1 MIPNSQNGRASFR
14 KLIWKGFRQPN
25 LFMNPSD
32 NNSTWPLQMFNFERL
47 TPIRRDLSNF
57 RQLFKESKLID
68 KEQYSLRRI
77 TLSTKVKGQ
86 IVPEQGV
93 GLEKRV
99 LPRFW
104 KSVHVWWK
112 RLLISRLLLPDL
124 CDFVWCENTGGD
136 VGVQNNV
143 AAQHEG
149 RLNFFFSLL
158 QVIFLNIGG

>member
-1 MIPNSQNGRASFR
+1 
-14 KLIWKGFRQPN
+14 
-25 LFMNPSD
+25 
-32 NNSTWPLQMFNFERL
+32 MFNFERL

-104 KSVHVWWK
+104 KSVHVW
-112 RLLISRLLLPDL
+112 
-124 CDFVWCENTGGD
+124 
-136 VGVQNNV
+136 
-143 AAQHEG
+143 
-149 RLNFFFSLL
+149 
-158 QVIFLNIGG
+158 